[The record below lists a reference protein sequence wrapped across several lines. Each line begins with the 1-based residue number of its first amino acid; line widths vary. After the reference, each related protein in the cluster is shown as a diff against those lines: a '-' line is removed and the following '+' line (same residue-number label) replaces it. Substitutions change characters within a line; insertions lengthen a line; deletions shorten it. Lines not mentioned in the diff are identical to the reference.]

1 METSMLTKEQYD
13 ELEQFIE
20 AIPDKKD
27 ALISVLHKA
36 QQIFGYLPR
45 EVQFFISQKLNVP
58 SSKVYGVITF
68 YSYFTIEP
76 RGKYQ
81 INVCTGTACFVRGAE
96 KIVTEFERKLGIK
109 VGETSE
115 DGKFSI
121 AGLRC
126 VGACGLAPVV
136 IVNEK
141 VYGRIKPEDVNK
153 ILIEYS
159 EEV

>member
-1 METSMLTKEQYD
+1 METSLLTKEQYD

-68 YSYFTIEP
+68 YSYFTTVP

-81 INVCTGTACFVRGAE
+81 INVCLGTACFVRGAD
-96 KIVTEFERKLGIK
+96 KIVNEFEKKLGIK

-115 DGKFSI
+115 DGKFSL

-136 IVNEK
+136 MVNEK
-141 VYGRIKPEDVNK
+141 VYGRIKPDEVNK
-153 ILIEYS
+153 ILVEYS

>member
-1 METSMLTKEQYD
+1 METSLFTKEQFD

-36 QQIFGYLPR
+36 QHIFGYLPR

-68 YSYFTIEP
+68 YSYFTTVP
-76 RGKYQ
+76 KGKYS
-81 INVCTGTACFVRGAE
+81 INVCLGTACFVRGAD
-96 KIVTEFERKLGIK
+96 KIVNEFEKKLGIK
-109 VGETSE
+109 VGETTE
-115 DGKFSI
+115 DGRFSLY
-121 AGLRC
+121 GLRC

-136 IVNEK
+136 MVNEK
-141 VYGRIKPEDVNK
+141 VYGRIKPEEVNK
-153 ILIEYS
+153 ILVEYS
-159 EEV
+159 E